1 MWEQKYLRIPFKEGG
16 RDEKGAD
23 CAGLVM
29 MIYRNE
35 LGIEVDESPV
45 SYEDTSRHSA
55 KLLDC
60 ATTEYFA
67 TMKGFREV
75 PLTEIEP
82 FDVLLFQIGG
92 ARSHIG
98 ICVRPNFML
107 HIVSKERACVDR
119 YNGVVWGQR
128 LVGAYRYVKDQ

>member
-16 RDEKGAD
+16 RSEKGTD
-23 CAGLVM
+23 CAGLVL
-29 MIYRNE
+29 MIYQNE
-35 LGIEVDESPV
+35 LGITLNDSPI
-45 SYEDTSRHSA
+45 SYTDTSRHNS
-55 KLLDC
+55 KQLDC

-67 TMKGFREV
+67 TMKGFHEV
-75 PLTEIEP
+75 PLSEIQP

-98 ICVRPNFML
+98 ICIRPNFML
-107 HIVSKERACVDR
+107 HIVSKERACVDK

-128 LVGAYRYVKDQ
+128 LVGAYRYAESQ